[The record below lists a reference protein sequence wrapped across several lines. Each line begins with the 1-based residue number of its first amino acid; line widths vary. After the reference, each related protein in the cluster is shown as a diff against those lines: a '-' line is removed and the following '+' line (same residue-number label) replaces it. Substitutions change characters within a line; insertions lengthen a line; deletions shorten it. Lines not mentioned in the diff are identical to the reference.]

1 MARPRRIDKQLVARA
16 KKVVA
21 TSQDIH
27 ELRAAQAVL
36 LPALEGMTLDK
47 TALLLGVG
55 RSTVPW
61 LQQRFRE
68 IARGTPRKQWGGRR
82 RSLLSWKEEK
92 QFLAPWKKQAQ
103 KGSMI
108 VVSPLRAALAQRVGR
123 PVAATVAYR
132 MLARH
137 HWRKVAPDTRHPKG
151 DPAVQEEWKKN
162 SRKSWRICSEPT
174 GSARERFV

>member
-16 KKVVA
+16 KKVVT
-21 TSQDIH
+21 TSQDIQ

-36 LPALEGMTLDK
+36 FPALEGMTLEK

-61 LQQRFRE
+61 LQKRFRE
-68 IARGTPRKQWGGRR
+68 IASGKPRKKWGGRR
-82 RSLLSWKEEK
+82 KSLLSWEEEEK
-92 QFLAPWKKQAQ
+92 FLEPWKKQAQ
-103 KGSMI
+103 GGGMI
-108 VVSPLRAALAQRVGR
+108 VVSPLRAALAQHLGR

-137 HWRKVAPDTRHPKG
+137 DWRKVAPDTRHPKS

-162 SRKSWRICSEPT
+162 SRKSWRLCSGQK
-174 GSARERFV
+174 GSASERFV